1 MLNIATPELSPAEW
15 HDVKAALIAVADCG
29 CGDPAPVGP
38 LRARLSHALNA
49 IIGAPRAARTP
60 PADLLPL
67 RDFLCETG
75 RTRQIAERHMPALYE
90 RGFSRRQID
99 ALALLGA

>member
-1 MLNIATPELSPAEW
+1 MLNIATPQLSSGEW
-15 HDVKAALIAVADCG
+15 QDVKAALIAVADCG
-29 CGDPAPVGP
+29 CGDPAPAGP
-38 LRARLSHALNA
+38 LRSRLSQMLDAVV
-49 IIGAPRAARTP
+49 GAPKTPRTV

-75 RTRQIAERHMPALYE
+75 RTRQLAERHMPALYA
-90 RGFSRRQID
+90 RGFSRQQID